1 MIVFKSYLLMVKRN
15 YGRLLLYFGIF
26 IGIAVAMSIAGENGG
41 TGDFSAEIAEIALV
55 DLDQS
60 EFSEQLIKFL
70 KEKHHVVVSEND
82 KAKLSEELYYEKRD
96 IVLQIKKGFS

>member
-41 TGDFSAEIAEIALV
+41 TGDF
-55 DLDQS
+55 
-60 EFSEQLIKFL
+60 
-70 KEKHHVVVSEND
+70 
-82 KAKLSEELYYEKRD
+82 
-96 IVLQIKKGFS
+96 